1 MQHLFVY
8 GSLLFPELT
17 EKLTGKTFKSVVAI
31 LSGFK
36 RFALKGCD
44 YPAIIPK
51 NSSDVEG
58 LLLLNVDEESMKIL
72 TFFEGGEYK
81 KQDVVVTSEKK
92 KYTATA
98 FVWAKSELYPED
110 FDWDLN
116 TFRKASLQFYL
127 EKVVPETVK
136 EFRTSGL

>member
-17 EKLTGKTFKSVVAI
+17 EKLTGKTFKSVVAV

-98 FVWAKSELYPED
+98 FVWAESELCPED